1 MKQYLPRI
9 AVVAAALAAAA
20 AVAAIAL
27 VRGPVAA
34 FSVNGQEWSRGEVQR
49 VVDSLVEA
57 GQITAANGKV
67 TGDDIAAVMSVLVQ
81 YSAGRQLLA
90 ERGVALPQDA
100 LATARQQYGAAFA
113 DPFVAGVFADMSVTG
128 KVITS
133 LPAPQ
138 DVKSIYEDRPAL
150 TGVLCAVDITLGT
163 EDAARAVLN
172 EIDSGGDVLA
182 IAREKSTNTDF
193 EATGGAIALS
203 SDTPC
208 AGLAWIKSKVSE
220 PVLEQLI
227 DTGAGKRSS
236 VVKDAAGWHVLVN
249 RPWSEVSKAHAA
261 VFSQGPGRS
270 LAIGFTATADVTVA
284 SEYGTWDRASQT
296 IK

>member
-9 AVVAAALAAAA
+9 AVVAAALAAAG
-20 AVAAIAL
+20 AVALIAL
-27 VRGPVAA
+27 ARGPVAA
-34 FSVNGQEWSRGEVQR
+34 FSVNGDEWSRDEVHR
-49 VVDSLVEA
+49 VVDSLVKA

-90 ERGVALPQDA
+90 ERGVTLPQDA
-100 LATARQQYGAAFA
+100 LTTARQQYGAAFT

-138 DVKSIYEDRPAL
+138 DMKSIYEDRPAL
-150 TGVLCAVDITLGT
+150 TGVLCAVDVTLPS
-163 EDAARAVLN
+163 ESAARAVLG
-172 EIDSGGDVLA
+172 EIDAGGDVLA
-182 IAREKSTNTDF
+182 IAREKSVNKDL
-193 EATGGAIALS
+193 EATDGVLALS
-203 SDTPC
+203 ADTPC
-208 AGLAWIKSKVSE
+208 AGLSWVKDKVSA
-220 PVLEQLI
+220 PVLEELI
-227 DTGAGKRSS
+227 ATGAGKRSS
-236 VVKDAAGWHVLVN
+236 VVRDAAGWHVLAN
-249 RPWSEVSKAHAA
+249 RPWSEVSGAHAA
-261 VFSQGPGRS
+261 VFSKDPGRN
-270 LAIGFTATADVTVA
+270 LAVGFTATADVTVA